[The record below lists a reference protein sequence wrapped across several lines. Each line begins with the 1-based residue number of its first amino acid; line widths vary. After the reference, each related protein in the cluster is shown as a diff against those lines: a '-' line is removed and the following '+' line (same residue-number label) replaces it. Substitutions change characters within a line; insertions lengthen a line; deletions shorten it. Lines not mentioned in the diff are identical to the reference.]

1 MYATTKQA
9 RAIFTQVLGTR
20 YWRWGSWTDATSES
34 DPKRRSVS
42 VCIADPSV
50 LPKVRAL
57 FAAAGFDQSVPK
69 VTCLESDFASYTRG
83 GTYLRVIAYME

>member
-42 VCIADPSV
+42 VCIADPSI

>member
-20 YWRWGSWTDATSES
+20 YGRWGSWTDATSES

-42 VCIADPSV
+42 VCIADPSI

>member
-9 RAIFTQVLGTR
+9 RAIFKQVLDTTKR
-20 YWRWGSWTDATSES
+20 GSWTDKTSDS

-42 VCIADPSV
+42 VCISDPSI

-69 VTCLESDFASYTRG
+69 VTCIESDYASYTRG

>member
-42 VCIADPSV
+42 VCIADPSI

-69 VTCLESDFASYTRG
+69 VTCIESDFASYTRG

>member
-9 RAIFTQVLGTR
+9 RAIFKQVLDTTK
-20 YWRWGSWTDATSES
+20 WGSWTDKTSDS

-42 VCIADPSV
+42 VCIADPSI

>member
-9 RAIFTQVLGTR
+9 RAIFKQVLGTR
-20 YWRWGSWTDATSES
+20 YSRWGSWTDKTSES
-34 DPKRRSVS
+34 DPKRRNVS
-42 VCIADPSV
+42 VCIGDPSV
-50 LPKVRAL
+50 LVEVQDR

-69 VTCLESDFASYTRG
+69 VTCIESDYASYTRG